1 MRLKELLEDCDY
13 TPSLIL
19 PPRGRGQGGEDM
31 DISGI
36 AYDSRKVKEG
46 YLFVAIT
53 GERYDGH
60 DFIKDVIKKGVIAI
74 VHEKAIDNHIP
85 PLNTPLGKGGNGEVN
100 SELCFIPVE
109 NTRKALACIAN
120 NFYGRL
126 SDRLTLIGITGTNGK
141 TTTTYILKSI
151 LESWG
156 KEVGLIG
163 TIQYMIKDKVYPALH
178 TTPES
183 LEFQSLLKDMFL
195 SGCTHVIS
203 EISSHA
209 LAQYRVDGAGFKT
222 AVFANLTRDHLDF
235 HKTMEDYFRAKER
248 LFRELL
254 KKDGA
259 SIINLDD
266 PYGKRLISEIRT
278 QNSELRILTYGLE
291 TGADIKAVDIDNSF
305 QGLRFKILFR
315 GRNYDISSH
324 LIGLPNVYNIM
335 SAVGVSISLGIPW
348 EVILKGIEKAGNV
361 TGRFEKVDI
370 GQGFLCIIDYA
381 HSEDALERLIYT
393 ARELTLPPHPPLAKG
408 GYRGG
413 DSSPRI
419 ITVFGC
425 GGDRDRGKRPRMG
438 AVATRLSDFVIITSD
453 NPRSE
458 ELADIIKEIEGG
470 AVRKNYLVEPD
481 RRRAIMKAV
490 DMADDGDIVLIA
502 GKGHE
507 DYQEI
512 KGVRYRFNDREILEE
527 VIKDKLKRKDS
538 GSQRFK
544 DSGKKLLEPSNPKIL
559 DPL

>member
-1 MRLKELLEDCDY
+1 MRLKEVMRGCDY
-13 TPSLIL
+13 TPSLTL
-19 PPRGRGQGGEDM
+19 PPRGGGLGEGDM
-31 DISGI
+31 DISGV
-36 AYDSRKVKEG
+36 AYDSRKVKENC
-46 YLFVAIT
+46 LFVAIT
-53 GERYDGH
+53 GERCDGH
-60 DFIKDVIKKGVIAI
+60 DFIKDVIEGGAAAI
-74 VHEKAIDNHIP
+74 VYEHNIADC
-85 PLNTPLGKGGNGEVN
+85 GFRN
-100 SELCFIPVE
+100 SELNSEIRNLQSAISLIPVK

-120 NFYGRL
+120 NFYGRP

-163 TIQYMIKDKVYPALH
+163 TIQYLIKDRVYPALH

-183 LEFQSLLKDMFL
+183 LEFQGLLKDIFL

-203 EISSHA
+203 EVSSHA

-222 AVFANLTRDHLDF
+222 AVFTNLTGDHLDF

-254 KKDGA
+254 NKDGT
-259 SIINLDD
+259 SVINLDD
-266 PYGKRLISEIRT
+266 PYGRSLVSSLVAFCRS
-278 QNSELRILTYGLE
+278 QNILTYGLE
-291 TGADIKAVDIDNSF
+291 TGADIMAVDIDNSF

-324 LIGLPNVYNIM
+324 LIGQPNVYNIM
-335 SAVGVSISLGIPW
+335 SAVGVSISLGVPW
-348 EVILKGIEKAGNV
+348 QVILKGIEKAGNV

-393 ARELTLPPHPPLAKG
+393 ARELIKKSEVRTLN
-408 GYRGG
+408 
-413 DSSPRI
+413 SSSRI
-419 ITVFGC
+419 ITFFGC

-458 ELADIIKEIEGG
+458 EPADIIKEIEGG
-470 AVRKNYLVEPD
+470 IVSKNYLIEPY
-481 RRRAIMKAV
+481 RREAIMKAV

-512 KGVRYRFNDREILEE
+512 KGVRYRFNDRDVIEGA
-527 VIKDKLKRKDS
+527 IKDKLQRKDS
-538 GSQRFK
+538 GSQGVK
-544 DSGKKLLEPSNPKIL
+544 NAGKKLLDPSTPFSST
-559 DPL
+559 